1 MKKRVLSLLLALS
14 ACAVL
19 NAQTEEKGFLT
30 GSFESNS
37 IGYVNDD
44 KTFARVPD
52 GNFGSNNYLKVDY
65 YRGGLSAGLQMEA
78 YQPALVGFPSNLQGT
93 KLANY
98 YIAWNDDDFA
108 FTAGTFY
115 DQFGSG
121 LLFRSYEDRALGN
134 NSALLG
140 ARMNWH
146 YKDIF
151 EAKVLWGVPRMPFT
165 NYVVSEDENNYFY
178 GYPVHTEWSETQ
190 VRGADAS
197 LSLSNLLGM
206 EEANLAIEGSV
217 LNRYQ
222 KVNVLI
228 EEEGVTPS
236 TTGYSGRVN
245 FEMGGFVAR
254 AEWVDAGQRHYRHNY
269 VEAGVNHNYLIK
281 NGNAQLV
288 DLGYSGGGLGV
299 NLSMRRLE
307 WMTSYIDNRGI
318 VLDDSSITNNNLNYV
333 PALCA
338 QYSYTLTNIHPYV
351 PMPYYINGSFVNSG
365 EMGGQLDVYYNF
377 RRGTAL
383 GGKRGMKVNFNLS
396 TYFNLAEEGSY
407 TPGKMLW
414 MNVNVGMEKYL
425 TRKFKLKMLYAMQ
438 QRNTSYGVGN
448 STAVAN
454 VFVADMLYKFTP
466 KLSTRLELQ
475 YLLSY
480 EASNG
485 YDWMAALL
493 EVNLAPRWSFFVSDT
508 YNHGMEKVHYYNV
521 GASYTA
527 SRTRVALGYGRTR
540 EGLICSG
547 GVCRM
552 MPAYTGGNL
561 TITTSF

>member
-1 MKKRVLSLLLALS
+1 
-14 ACAVL
+14 
-19 NAQTEEKGFLT
+19 
-30 GSFESNS
+30 
-37 IGYVNDD
+37 
-44 KTFARVPD
+44 
-52 GNFGSNNYLKVDY
+52 
-65 YRGGLSAGLQMEA
+65 
-78 YQPALVGFPSNLQGT
+78 
-93 KLANY
+93 
-98 YIAWNDDDFA
+98 
-108 FTAGTFY
+108 
-115 DQFGSG
+115 
-121 LLFRSYEDRALGN
+121 
-134 NSALLG
+134 
-140 ARMNWH
+140 
-146 YKDIF
+146 
-151 EAKVLWGVPRMPFT
+151 
-165 NYVVSEDENNYFY
+165 
-178 GYPVHTEWSETQ
+178 
-190 VRGADAS
+190 
-197 LSLSNLLGM
+197 
-206 EEANLAIEGSV
+206 V

-222 KVNVLI
+222 EVGLLA

-236 TTGYSGRVN
+236 TTGYSARANVEYN
-245 FEMGGFVAR
+245 GFVAR
-254 AEWVDAGQRHYRHNY
+254 AEWVDAGQKHYRYPN
-269 VEAGVNHNYLIK
+269 GDKNYLIK

-299 NLSMRRLE
+299 NLSVRRLE
-307 WMTSYIDNRGI
+307 WMNSYIDGRGI
-318 VLDDSSITNNNLNYV
+318 VLDESSITNNNLNYV

-338 QYSYTLTNIHPYV
+338 QYSYSLTNIHPYV
-351 PMPYYINGSFVNSG
+351 PMPYYINGPFVNSG
-365 EMGGQLDVYYNF
+365 EIGGQLDVYYNF
-377 RRGTAL
+377 RRGTTL

-396 TYFNLAEEGSY
+396 TYYNLAEEGSFA
-407 TPGKMLW
+407 PGKMLW

-438 QRNTSYGVGN
+438 QRNTSYGVGDG
-448 STAVAN
+448 TAVAN

-485 YDWMAALL
+485 YDWMAALF
-493 EVNLAPRWSFFVSDT
+493 EVNLAPKWSVFVSDM

-527 SRTRVALGYGRTR
+527 SRTRVAIGWGRTR

>member
-1 MKKRVLSLLLALS
+1 MNKRMLFAFAAMLA
-14 ACAVL
+14 CGAVD
-19 NAQTEEKGFLT
+19 AQTEEKGFLT
-30 GSFESNS
+30 GSFESNT
-37 IGYVNDD
+37 IGYVNDE

-52 GNFGSNNYLKVDY
+52 GGFGSNNYLKVDY
-65 YRGGLSAGLQMEA
+65 YKGSLSAGLQMEA

-98 YIAWNDDDFA
+98 YIAWNDEDFA

-140 ARMNWH
+140 ARLAWH

-151 EAKVLWGVPRMPFT
+151 EAKLIWGVPRMPFT
-165 NYVVSEDENNYFY
+165 NYVKSDDEDNYMK
-178 GYPVHTEWSETQ
+178 GYPVRNEWAETN

-197 LSLSNLLGM
+197 LSLSNLLGL
-206 EEANLAIEGSV
+206 ESVNVALEGSV

-222 KVNVLI
+222 AVGLLA
-228 EEEGVTPS
+228 EEEGVKPS
-236 TTGYSGRVN
+236 TTGYSARANVEYN
-245 FEMGGFVAR
+245 GFVAR
-254 AEWVDAGQRHYRHNY
+254 AEWVDAGQKHYRY
-269 VEAGVNHNYLIK
+269 LVGDKNYLVK

-299 NLSMRRLE
+299 NLSVRRLE
-307 WMTSYIDNRGI
+307 WMNSYIDGRGI
-318 VLDDSSITNNNLNYV
+318 VLDESSITNNNLNYI

-338 QYSYTLTNIHPYV
+338 QYSYSLTNIHPYV
-351 PMPYYINGSFVNSG
+351 PMPYYINGDFVNSG
-365 EMGGQLDVYYNF
+365 EIGGQLDVYYNF
-377 RRGTAL
+377 RRGPTL

-396 TYFNLAEEGSY
+396 TYYNLAEEGSFA
-407 TPGKMLW
+407 PGKMLW

-438 QRNTSYGVGN
+438 QRNTSYGVGDG
-448 STAVAN
+448 TAVAN

-485 YDWMAALL
+485 YDWMAALF
-493 EVNLAPRWSFFVSDT
+493 EVNLAPKWSVFVSDM

-527 SRTRVALGYGRTR
+527 SRTRVAIGWGRTR

>member
-1 MKKRVLSLLLALS
+1 MKKRVLFLFVALS
-14 ACAVL
+14 ACVVL
-19 NAQTEEKGFLT
+19 KAQTEEKGFLT

-37 IGYVNDD
+37 IGYVNDE

-98 YIAWNDDDFA
+98 YIAWNDEDFA

-165 NYVVSEDENNYFY
+165 NYVTSEDENNYYY
-178 GYPVHTEWSETQ
+178 GYPVHTEWSDTQ

-206 EEANLAIEGSV
+206 EEATLAIEGSV

-222 KVNVLI
+222 QVNVLI

-254 AEWVDAGQRHYRHNY
+254 AEYVDAGQRHYRHNY
-269 VEAGVNHNYLIK
+269 VENGIDRNYLIK

-299 NLSMRRLE
+299 NLSLRRLE

-351 PMPYYINGSFVNSG
+351 PMPYYINGNFVNSG

-377 RRGTAL
+377 RRGTLL

-407 TPGKMLW
+407 APGKMLW

-438 QRNTSYGVGN
+438 QRNTTYGVGN

-466 KLSTRLELQ
+466 KFSTRLELQ

-493 EVNLAPRWSFFVSDT
+493 EVNLAPRWSVFVSDT